1 VQPGG
6 LRLRR
11 RVIQNGSMSSPVG
24 PGGSWSAPA
33 VGEAA
38 RYLSDTAPG
47 HGGRNARPLALPA
60 LAAVYC
66 SGSRTAQ
73 GASAALLGVA
83 AGGATWFGLA
93 QLAEPQ
99 PSIVLAVVSF
109 VVAAGALV
117 AASVQATKALR
128 TGRSLVAALRRW
140 HAVAPEVPVHG
151 TDALSSGPGLVRLV
165 LALLALVAGLLAFV
179 GAVAIGTTATWLGL
193 GLAAVWLLGS
203 GAIAAWGWSRVR
215 ALLRS
220 AAPQTDQ
227 GAFAPAHAP
236 AATPAAA
243 APTAAVPQPSP
254 QQWAPRPDASA
265 PWAAP
270 QPPHHVPA
278 TTTWQPAPEPVLGDT
293 KLAADTTMSGRTKV
307 AVVLDDGR
315 QLEPGAITLVG
326 RDPQPRAD
334 EPGAARLSVLH
345 PTVSKTHASFRVAR
359 DSVHVTDRASTNG
372 TTVIEADGSRRRL
385 RAWTEERVDVGDEVL
400 LGSYRVRVIAAG

>member
-1 VQPGG
+1 
-6 LRLRR
+6 
-11 RVIQNGSMSSPVG
+11 M
-24 PGGSWSAPA
+24 
-33 VGEAA
+33 GEAA

-60 LAAVYC
+60 LTAVYC

-151 TDALSSGPGLVRLV
+151 TDALSHGPGLMRLL
-165 LALLALVAGLLAFV
+165 LAVLALVAGVLAFA

-193 GLAAVWLLGS
+193 GLAAAWLLGS
-203 GAIAAWGWSRVR
+203 GAIAAWGWTRVR

-220 AAPQTDQ
+220 AAPQADQ
-227 GAFAPAHAP
+227 GTFAPAHAP
-236 AATPAAA
+236 AAPRPAAA
-243 APTAAVPQPSP
+243 PAARAQQPSP
-254 QQWAPRPDASA
+254 QQWAPPPDNPA
-265 PWAAP
+265 PWMP
-270 QPPHHVPA
+270 QPADQSAQPQPAPWSPHPPRAIPA
-278 TTTWQPAPEPVLGDT
+278 ATTWQPAPEHDLGDT

-315 QLEPGAITLVG
+315 QLEPGALTLVG

-334 EPGAARLSVLH
+334 DPDAARLSVLH
-345 PTVSKTHASFRVAR
+345 PTVSKTHASFRVAP

-372 TTVIEADGSRRRL
+372 TTVVAADGSRRRL
-385 RAWTEERVDVGDEVL
+385 RAWTEERVGVGDEVL